1 MAVRNIFSGE
11 QLFSFLNLLE
21 KIQTG
26 LKSQNTPVSRKFIMC
41 FHKTCQDYVYAL
53 KENELTSMGINNY
66 LKLDLFKVAD
76 K

>member
-26 LKSQNTPVSRKFIMC
+26 LKSQNTPVSRKFIMY
-41 FHKTCQDYVYAL
+41 FHKTCQDYVYAS
-53 KENELTSMGINNY
+53 KEMHGKQQLLEVGFFN
-66 LKLDLFKVAD
+66 VAD